1 MEDILKYFVNVK
13 VILNFRK
20 KKINIPLKPILMED
34 ILKYFMNVKVILNF
48 RERKDTHPFET
59 DTNGRHSKVFYE
71 CESDSKLQ
79 EKKKINIPLKPM
91 LRKDIL
97 KYFVNVKVILNFRKR
112 KINIPLKP
120 ILMEDILKYF
130 VNVKVILNFRKKK
143 R

>member
-20 KKINIPLKPILMED
+20 KKDK
-34 ILKYFMNVKVILNF
+34 
-48 RERKDTHPFET
+48 HPFET

-79 EKKKINIPLKPM
+79 EKKKDKHPFETDTYGRHSKVFCECESDFKLQGK
-91 LRKDIL
+91 KD
-97 KYFVNVKVILNFRKR
+97 
-112 KINIPLKP
+112 INIPLKP

-130 VNVKVILNFRKKK
+130 VNVKKILNFRKKK
-143 R
+143 I